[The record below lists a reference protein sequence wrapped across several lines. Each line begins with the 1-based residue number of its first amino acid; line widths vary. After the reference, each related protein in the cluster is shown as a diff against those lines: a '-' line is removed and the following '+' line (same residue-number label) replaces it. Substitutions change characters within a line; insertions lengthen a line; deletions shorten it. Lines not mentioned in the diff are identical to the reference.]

1 MTIYEQIDSF
11 TFEMQDA
18 VDKADE
24 KIRFRLDT
32 NDDFDSILEDLVKT
46 MNQLVYRYNHEFDL
60 TTHHLVGAI
69 EFLKY
74 DYIISGVICSDLL
87 GVIEMVKMSIIEQC
101 DISFE
106 CELDDLEEDDS
117 I

>member
-24 KIRFRLDT
+24 KIIQLEND
-32 NDDFDSILEDLVKT
+32 DDFDDILEDLVRT
-46 MNQLVYRYNHEFDL
+46 MGQLVYRYNHEFDL

-74 DYIISGVICSDLL
+74 DYMISGVICSDML

-106 CELDDLEEDDS
+106 CELDDLEEDDP